1 MERNVPNESPNLIT
15 FEAIQGSLGLKDPKL
30 LKKYLKLV
38 FNDFVDTI
46 DEYDQKIITKMDFY
60 KYFDIPIFIVEKIFT
75 SFSKTYRDYLCE
87 EEFVDNLY
95 KLYMGSFEETVKI
108 IFDILDYDQDGILIK
123 DEIKIFLSYLPLEE
137 VDEDCQ
143 PDIKADKKKI
153 NKIISLVNEK
163 QKKSLEEIDNMVNET
178 FEICDEIMD
187 LENFTQ
193 MIKEDNSE
201 IFLQILCFLYE
212 KMPFTADNVEALK
225 IRKNK
230 ENEQKKIET
239 ENKEQIY
246 IKIPQNNS
254 LLSSVSR
261 FLKKHEV
268 IKTTYENWVYNI
280 IKFNEC
286 EALYLTIINK
296 DIFFYKSDKK
306 KYFVNMHNLTGC
318 FVQEGKIKKYLKGKE
333 LFPIEIDMFIRGKEI
348 IYYTDDKKKC
358 KEIVEKIQNAIGYK
372 KFSDY
377 YEIKE
382 EIGKGS
388 FGKVYLGL
396 QKKTG
401 LKVAIKTIN
410 RKYSTKLEMLRNEI
424 DILKHCHHPNI
435 VRLLD
440 YFEEKEN
447 IYIILEYVAGGNL
460 HQYFKKKSKEFTER
474 QAANIMIQIASAVK
488 YLHQYGIV
496 HKDLKPGN
504 IMITEQ
510 NEFGIIK
517 ITDFGISLILSPTE
531 GIKNDSG
538 SLEYCAP
545 EILTGIVY
553 NNEVDIWA
561 MGIILYQ
568 MLSGTLPFS
577 GKDKKQS
584 RSNIVKADLKFKEDD
599 WKYRSPS
606 VQDLIKR
613 CLVKSLERRISI
625 DDFINHPWIQDLTR
639 KREYIYTYILFK

>member
-1 MERNVPNESPNLIT
+1 MERNVPNENPNLIT

-38 FNDFVDTI
+38 FNDFVNTI
-46 DEYDQKIITKMDFY
+46 DESDRKIITKMDFY

-75 SFSKTYRDYLCE
+75 SFAKTYRDYLCE
-87 EEFVDNLY
+87 EEFVDNLH

-108 IFDILDYDQDGILIK
+108 IFDILDYDQDGLLIK

-187 LENFTQ
+187 LNKFTQ

-230 ENEQKKIET
+230 ENEEKKIET

-268 IKTTYENWVYNI
+268 INTTYENWIYNV

-286 EALYLTIINK
+286 ETLYLTIINK

-333 LFPIEIDMFIRGKEI
+333 LFPIEIDMFIRDKEI
-348 IYYTDDKKKC
+348 IYYTDDKKNVK
-358 KEIVEKIQNAIGYK
+358 KLLK
-372 KFSDY
+372 KFRMQL
-377 YEIKE
+377 
-382 EIGKGS
+382 
-388 FGKVYLGL
+388 V
-396 QKKTG
+396 
-401 LKVAIKTIN
+401 
-410 RKYSTKLEMLRNEI
+410 
-424 DILKHCHHPNI
+424 
-435 VRLLD
+435 
-440 YFEEKEN
+440 
-447 IYIILEYVAGGNL
+447 
-460 HQYFKKKSKEFTER
+460 
-474 QAANIMIQIASAVK
+474 
-488 YLHQYGIV
+488 
-496 HKDLKPGN
+496 
-504 IMITEQ
+504 
-510 NEFGIIK
+510 
-517 ITDFGISLILSPTE
+517 
-531 GIKNDSG
+531 IKNF
-538 SLEYCAP
+538 L
-545 EILTGIVY
+545 
-553 NNEVDIWA
+553 
-561 MGIILYQ
+561 II
-568 MLSGTLPFS
+568 M
-577 GKDKKQS
+577 K
-584 RSNIVKADLKFKEDD
+584 LKRK
-599 WKYRSPS
+599 
-606 VQDLIKR
+606 
-613 CLVKSLERRISI
+613 LVKGHLEK
-625 DDFINHPWIQDLTR
+625 FI
-639 KREYIYTYILFK
+639 